1 MGQAMSTTQFYLL
14 GRRQSTLTGY
24 LRHRASYEDAVQ
36 DAAVVVNEGQGLSD
50 SVDLTGKAVIITGAN
65 SGIGFELASYAA
77 GKHASVYMFCRSLER
92 GVAAKERI
100 EKLTRSK
107 NVHVI
112 ECDVSLRASVENAVK
127 EFEKKESSLHALVC
141 NAGVLLNERTLT
153 ADGDETTFASHFLF
167 GSYYLGKLLR
177 PTMDKK
183 EGRVVFVSS
192 GGMYNTKFPSWAIAT
207 SAENCGQ
214 AYSGNMAYSYAK
226 RGQVLLGEA
235 WTKEWGGAGPKVISC
250 HPGWVDTP
258 AVEEAYGSQKK
269 YLEPMRSCWQG
280 AEGIAWLMS
289 TSQSDLVSGEFYL
302 DRTPRKKHIAGP
314 FFSPGSFTRNTEK
327 EVEEMMEKLKLRTG
341 V

>member
-1 MGQAMSTTQFYLL
+1 MGQAMTTTQFYLM

-24 LRHRASYEDAVQ
+24 LRHRATYKEGVQ
-36 DAAVVVNEGQGLSD
+36 DAAVVLEGCGSSD
-50 SVDLTGKAVIITGAN
+50 SVDLSDKAVIVTGAN
-65 SGIGFELASYAA
+65 SGIGFEVASYAA
-77 GKHASVYMFCRSLER
+77 GKHARVYMFCRSMER
-92 GVAAKERI
+92 GIAAKEKI
-100 EKLTRSK
+100 ESLTRSK
-107 NVHVI
+107 SVHVI
-112 ECDVSLRASVENAVK
+112 ECDVCLRSSVENAVK

-141 NAGVLLNERTLT
+141 NAGVLLNERTET
-153 ADGDETTFASHFLF
+153 TEGDEVTFASHFLY

-177 PTMDKK
+177 PTIDKK
-183 EGRVVFVSS
+183 EGRVIFVSS

-235 WTKEWGGAGPKVISC
+235 WTKEWGPAGPKVVSC

-289 TSQSDLVSGEFYL
+289 TKQDNLASGEFYL
-302 DRTPRKKHIAGP
+302 DRKPRTKHIGGP
-314 FFSPGSFTRNTEK
+314 FFSSGSFTRNTER
-327 EVEEMMEKLKLRTG
+327 EAQEMMDSLKSKTG

>member
-24 LRHRASYEDAVQ
+24 LRHCASYKDAVQ
-36 DAAVVVNEGQGLSD
+36 DAAVVVNEGHGLSD

-77 GKHASVYMFCRSLER
+77 GKHASVYMFCRSVER

-153 ADGDETTFASHFLF
+153 ADGDEVSRAT
-167 GSYYLGKLLR
+167 GMR
-177 PTMDKK
+177 
-183 EGRVVFVSS
+183 EGAETAVGLSTIEAMEYIVEVL
-192 GGMYNTKFPSWAIAT
+192 AIA
-207 SAENCGQ
+207 
-214 AYSGNMAYSYAK
+214 
-226 RGQVLLGEA
+226 
-235 WTKEWGGAGPKVISC
+235 
-250 HPGWVDTP
+250 
-258 AVEEAYGSQKK
+258 
-269 YLEPMRSCWQG
+269 RSV
-280 AEGIAWLMS
+280 A
-289 TSQSDLVSGEFYL
+289 
-302 DRTPRKKHIAGP
+302 
-314 FFSPGSFTRNTEK
+314 TRCF
-327 EVEEMMEKLKLRTG
+327 RCCCS
-341 V
+341 